1 MEILGNLENKIK
13 RLITAVKDL
22 RSENERLCEE
32 NKALSDEINKLHQ
45 TLSQKNK
52 DFQSWDQEKACTR
65 KIVDELITDI
75 DLLIES
81 GSR

>member
-13 RLITAVKDL
+13 RLVTVVKDL
-22 RSENERLCEE
+22 RSDNERLCEE
-32 NKALSDEINKLHQ
+32 NKALGDEINKLHQ

-52 DFQSWDQEKACTR
+52 DFQSWDQEKACTK
-65 KIVDELITDI
+65 KIIDELIIDI
-75 DLLIES
+75 DSLIET